1 MRTPTGTVLCDEAD
15 PASKPCALPG
25 DSPFGFGGSWRSP
38 QTGLS
43 WMGARWYAPKL
54 AQFLSSD
61 PLGYIDAYDSY
72 GYAAFDPINR
82 WDPSGLASQSFSEP
96 APWERF
102 SWYVWGAV
110 HGLSPGPLPGLYDSP
125 ASAALQAQF
134 DDGFRNGAL
143 AGMVGSA
150 FVAKVGGGAASTLG
164 ATGPGCL
171 ATAGPSMGTGCLPM
185 AASLVGVGVAG
196 SGAYLGAVYADK
208 LATVGPGAPT
218 RMSRVDD
225 GGAETIGATGK
236 PTSRPATA
244 QTTEPTLPPKKL
256 AEQHDVVIEHYYRS
270 GDHGPAHAHVHGGGP
285 STRIGP
291 AGKPLKGQPAMTSAQ
306 QAVYD
311 ANKSAVRRAINKRV
325 RIVWNDGGVV

>member
-1 MRTPTGTVLCDEAD
+1 MLCDEAD
-15 PASKPCALPG
+15 PGSKPCALPG

-225 GGAETIGATGK
+225 GGAGGQNGPKGAVDLTGHRKAHILNRHRAGVGK
-236 PTSRPATA
+236 PGKTEFPQGWSDEKILHSVSDSRS
-244 QTTEPTLPPKKL
+244 QLSCCRLWE
-256 AEQHDVVIEHYYRS
+256 
-270 GDHGPAHAHVHGGGP
+270 
-285 STRIGP
+285 
-291 AGKPLKGQPAMTSAQ
+291 
-306 QAVYD
+306 
-311 ANKSAVRRAINKRV
+311 
-325 RIVWNDGGVV
+325 